1 MSRGDIMITELTA
14 QSIAHQQEHDL
25 VRTLER
31 RRLAAERAVN
41 EHGGE
46 RLALIAHLAR
56 QSRRM
61 RTPAASS
68 LHHAAG

>member
-1 MSRGDIMITELTA
+1 MITEFTA
-14 QSIAHQQEHDL
+14 QSIAHQQEHEL

-41 EHGGE
+41 QHGGE

-56 QSRRM
+56 ESRKAR
-61 RTPAASS
+61 AAVAGH
-68 LHHAAG
+68 LHLAG

>member
-1 MSRGDIMITELTA
+1 MITEFTA
-14 QSIAHQQEHDL
+14 QSIAHQQEHEL

-41 EHGGE
+41 EHGGD

-56 QSRRM
+56 ESRRAAAP
-61 RTPAASS
+61 RATSPHPA
-68 LHHAAG
+68 G

>member
-1 MSRGDIMITELTA
+1 MYTEFTA
-14 QSIAHQQEHDL
+14 QSIAQHEEREL

-41 EHGGE
+41 QHGGE

-56 QSRRM
+56 EGRRAG
-61 RTPAASS
+61 TTVAGH
-68 LHHAAG
+68 LHLAG

>member
-1 MSRGDIMITELTA
+1 MITDFTA
-14 QSIAHQQEHDL
+14 QSIAHQQENEL

-56 QSRRM
+56 QSRR
-61 RTPAASS
+61 TPPRATTS
-68 LHHAAG
+68 LHTAG

>member
-1 MSRGDIMITELTA
+1 MYTEFTA
-14 QSIAHQQEHDL
+14 QSIAQHEEREL

-41 EHGGE
+41 QHGGE

-56 QSRRM
+56 ESRRAG
-61 RTPAASS
+61 TTVADQ
-68 LHHAAG
+68 LHLAG

>member
-1 MSRGDIMITELTA
+1 MSIGDIMITEFTA
-14 QSIAHQQEHDL
+14 QSIVHQQEHEL

-56 QSRRM
+56 ESREVGAQ
-61 RTPAASS
+61 AARH
-68 LHHAAG
+68 LYLAG

>member
-1 MSRGDIMITELTA
+1 MITEFTA
-14 QSIAHQQEHDL
+14 QAIAHQQEHEL

-41 EHGGE
+41 EHGGD

-56 QSRRM
+56 ESRRA
-61 RTPAASS
+61 TAS
-68 LHHAAG
+68 AAGHLHPAG

>member
-1 MSRGDIMITELTA
+1 MITEFTA
-14 QSIAHQQEHDL
+14 QSIVHQQEHEL

-41 EHGGE
+41 EHGGD

-56 QSRRM
+56 ESRKARS
-61 RTPAASS
+61 TVAGHLHPA
-68 LHHAAG
+68 G

>member
-1 MSRGDIMITELTA
+1 MFTDFTA
-14 QSIAHQQEHDL
+14 QSIAQHEEREL

-41 EHGGE
+41 QHGGE

-56 QSRRM
+56 ESRKAKA
-61 RTPAASS
+61 TV
-68 LHHAAG
+68 AGHVHLAR